1 MERTQSARMTSSELF
16 AAMPPALASDILEYS
31 HANEMKLYRATLD
44 AVAQARKLRRVFLE
58 RQPRAEQHAL
68 LMTCLSRPQ
77 FALAAD
83 TLLRYWLLKKHVAV
97 ITGFLDALGIKH
109 EEGAVTDLPPTVED
123 APLKNAVEALL
134 AKHPHDVVA
143 VYLTAFNS
151 MNGQSWP
158 NLDAMLKEDPRLKV
172 GTGGKT

>member
-1 MERTQSARMTSSELF
+1 MTSSELF
-16 AAMPPALASDILEYS
+16 AAMPPSLASDVLEFS
-31 HANEMKLYRATLD
+31 HANEKKLYRAALD

-68 LMTCLSRPQ
+68 LLECLRRPQ
-77 FALAAD
+77 FTVAAD
-83 TLLRYWLLKKHVAV
+83 TLLRFWLLKKHVAV
-97 ITGFLDALGIKH
+97 VTGFLDSLGIKH
-109 EEGAVTDLPPTVED
+109 EEGAVTDLPKSVDD
-123 APLKNAVEALL
+123 AALKNAVEAVL

-151 MNGQSWP
+151 MNDQNWP
-158 NLDAMLKEDPRLKV
+158 NLDALLKEDARLKV

>member
-1 MERTQSARMTSSELF
+1 MTSSELF
-16 AAMPPALASDILEYS
+16 AAMPPALALDILEYS
-31 HANEMKLYRATLD
+31 HANEMKLYRASLD

-68 LMTCLSRPQ
+68 LLTCLGRPQ

-97 ITGFLDALGIKH
+97 VTGFLDALGIQH
-109 EEGAVTDLPPTVED
+109 EEGAVTDLPKSVED
-123 APLKNAVEALL
+123 TALKNAVEALL
-134 AKHPHDVVA
+134 AKHPHEIVA

-151 MNGQSWP
+151 MNGQTWP
-158 NLDAMLKEDPRLKV
+158 NLDTMLKEDPRLKV
-172 GTGGKT
+172 EVGVKA